1 MIRIILILFIYS
13 SVCSEPT
20 WTTYSPNVMYA
31 GEYKAFLT
39 AKSTGLLATVTQT
52 MYRSDVTAANY
63 FTTAPRIILSLLGFK
78 QSAPVDGNTFAG
90 FDVVL
95 STITTT
101 NFQVIH
107 NIYGA
112 GMSNLNYMY
121 LAIAQNNTDFFM
133 GEYTQVFDQNSTTK
147 SYTHDIATNGNETYA
162 NYGTNIIEM
171 KGFLTGYKLKQGTA
185 TGFELNFSLSV
196 KSASQFTI

>member
-39 AKSTGLLATVTQT
+39 TKSTGLLATVTQT
-52 MYRSDVTAANY
+52 MYRSNVTAANY

-78 QSAPVDGNTFAG
+78 QSAPVDGNTFTG
-90 FDVVL
+90 FDVTL

-121 LAIAQNNTDFFM
+121 LAIAQDNTDFFM
-133 GEYTQVFDQNSTTK
+133 GEYT
-147 SYTHDIATNGNETYA
+147 
-162 NYGTNIIEM
+162 
-171 KGFLTGYKLKQGTA
+171 
-185 TGFELNFSLSV
+185 
-196 KSASQFTI
+196 